1 MQAEC
6 KQGSSKVGRKKAP
19 TGVDKRPVYARL
31 MPDERAQLEQL
42 AARAGLTEGAMMRHL
57 FLLGLPHH
65 AAVGPLA
72 EPR

>member
-1 MQAEC
+1 MEKPTQSR
-6 KQGSSKVGRKKAP
+6 SSRNRAP
-19 TGVDKRPVYARL
+19 TGVSKRRVVVRL

>member
-1 MQAEC
+1 METV
-6 KQGSSKVGRKKAP
+6 KVSTKAARKRVP
-19 TGVDKRPVYARL
+19 NGVDKREVAVRL

-65 AAVGPLA
+65 AAACPPL
-72 EPR
+72 

>member
-1 MQAEC
+1 MEKPTQSR
-6 KQGSSKVGRKKAP
+6 SSRNRAP
-19 TGVDKRPVYARL
+19 TGVSKRRVVVRL

-65 AAVGPLA
+65 AAACPPL
-72 EPR
+72 